1 MVLNVEN
8 ELKLVGLTPEKY
20 EEFLQDCGD
29 KINGVSDMDWS
40 EIIEKYNLP
49 YDRRRISESMG
60 RNILGGNFVR
70 EFYKNKTIGKSSDEV
85 IKELVTKEQD
95 IYKAKRKLQDER
107 NELNKLL
114 RNEARHEE
122 NLQII
127 EERIEKIGKER
138 YPFSMNSVSYLYS
151 SYAENQNTIIA
162 CLSDLHFGLETSTY
176 NIDVAKERLGKYIA
190 EIKEIAEMN
199 HAKKCVIMSCGDL
212 ISGSIHLGIQIAN
225 RENVVDQTMTACELI
240 ADFVYKLGAVFEKI
254 EFYAVPGNHSR
265 LEKNADDSL
274 LGERLDNL
282 VPWFLSHI
290 FAHQDKYY
298 IGRDEAKTTYTEV
311 PIGNKNYLLV
321 HGDFDGISDASV
333 QKLCAYVGYFPYAII
348 MGHMHHPAM
357 NDVSG
362 VKVIQSGCLF
372 DGDEYTERKR
382 LRGTPS
388 QTVIVCDNN
397 RIKAIYPIEL

>member
-1 MVLNVEN
+1 MNIEN
-8 ELKLVGLTPEKY
+8 ELRLIGLTPEDY
-20 EEFLQDCGD
+20 ENFLQDCGD

-122 NLQII
+122 NLHIL

-151 SYAENQNTIIA
+151 SYSENQNTIIA
-162 CLSDLHFGLETSTY
+162 CLSDLHLGLETPTY
-176 NIDVAKERLGKYIA
+176 NIDIAKERLSNYIA
-190 EIKEIAEMN
+190 EIKEIAEIN
-199 HAKKCVIMSCGDL
+199 HVRKCVVACLGDC
-212 ISGSIHLGIQIAN
+212 ISGSIHMSIQIAN
-225 RENVVDQTMTACELI
+225 RENIVDQAMMVCELI
-240 ADFVYKLGAVFEKI
+240 ADFIYKLGGIFEKI
-254 EFYAVPGNHSR
+254 EFYNVPGNHSR
-265 LEKNADDSL
+265 IEKNADDSL

-282 VPWFLSHI
+282 IPWFLSHI
-290 FAHQDKYY
+290 FAHQEKYY
-298 IGRDEAKTTYTEV
+298 IGKDEATNTYTEFPV
-311 PIGNKNYLLV
+311 GNNNYVIV
-321 HGDFDGISDASV
+321 HGDFDGISDASI
-333 QKLCAYVGYFPYAII
+333 QKLCAFLGYFPYAVI

-357 NDVSG
+357 NDVCG
-362 VKVIQSGCLF
+362 VKVIQSGCLH
-372 DGDEYTERKR
+372 GTDEFTERKR
-382 LRGTPS
+382 LRGKPS
-388 QTVIVCDNN
+388 QTVIVCDDNK
-397 RIKAIYPIEL
+397 IKAIYPIEL